1 MSPLVG
7 LNNLPH
13 RPVSVSLSAEEGSFG
28 RRVEA
33 ALSSCG
39 GIAST
44 SIETGLEKG
53 FFFSL
58 GDQSRNT
65 IESGNVPSY

>member
-1 MSPLVG
+1 MF
-7 LNNLPH
+7 LNELKLLTSKVYTKIWALWLDWTIYH
-13 RPVSVSLSAEEGSFG
+13 TARVSVSLSAEEGSFG

-53 FFFSL
+53 FFF
-58 GDQSRNT
+58 
-65 IESGNVPSY
+65 